1 LTISTDSVDRG
12 DHIKTITGRT
22 SDKGKMS
29 LLRFSTDTSMPGKGV
44 AGSTFGLV
52 RELKSKA

>member
-1 LTISTDSVDRG
+1 MEDRG